1 MIRSVQKSIL
11 IRGCILIEI
20 RKGICLLGHRL
31 DLNLLTYTPKAL
43 LEADMMELK
52 KMEKTKLLLQ
62 NWTIAGRR
70 TWAHNFL

>member
-11 IRGCILIEI
+11 IRGCTLIEI
-20 RKGICLLGHRL
+20 REGICLLGHCP

-43 LEADMMELK
+43 LEAGMMELK
-52 KMEKTKLLLQ
+52 KVEKTRLLLQ

-70 TWAHNFL
+70 TRVHDFL